1 MNSQRRV
8 RVHVRVKLEATCD
21 HKRYVARN
29 VTEVKMTD
37 KQRTASFF
45 SKFRFSVASV
55 HHRYMMVPTEK
66 VGGGLIFNIFI
77 KYIT

>member
-8 RVHVRVKLEATCD
+8 RVHVRVKLEATRD
-21 HKRYVARN
+21 MWRGMNN

-37 KQRTASFF
+37 KLRTASFF
-45 SKFRFSVASV
+45 SKFRFSVASL

>member
-1 MNSQRRV
+1 MN
-8 RVHVRVKLEATCD
+8 
-21 HKRYVARN
+21 N

-45 SKFRFSVASV
+45 SKFSVASV

>member
-1 MNSQRRV
+1 MWRGMN
-8 RVHVRVKLEATCD
+8 
-21 HKRYVARN
+21 N